1 MMANEGVLRA
11 FIGATFTCT
20 YKDFKVHQ
28 LDSFQ
33 ATSDRTKFLLE
44 SPPVGGVMRR

>member
-1 MMANEGVLRA
+1 MMANEVVLRG

-20 YKDFKVHQ
+20 YKDFEIHQ

-33 ATSDRTKFLLE
+33 ATSDRTNFLLE
-44 SPPVGGVMRR
+44 YPPVGGIKRH